1 MNRINSLFDPDVS
14 VHYRII
20 PENLGELTAI
30 ASIDDLLDVSS
41 VKSDSRKAEILATR
55 QLVRDIFSPDAVI
68 GHNPDGS
75 PFIENLK
82 VNISISHC
90 KGLVAIASHPHM
102 KIGIDIERWRNTL
115 LKVKPRFL
123 SPKEIEHYTTP
134 DELLWAW
141 TAKEAVYK
149 AAGLDGID
157 LANGISLP
165 LDHTSDIATAT
176 CSGTEKR
183 FRLFSHSSAGV
194 TTTVAVPVNP

>member
-1 MNRINSLFDPDVS
+1 MNRTDSLFDTDVS

-20 PENLGELTAI
+20 PENLGDLTAL
-30 ASIDDLLDVSS
+30 ASTDDLRYISS
-41 VKSDSRKAEILATR
+41 VKSDSRKAEILSTR
-55 QLVRDIFSPDAVI
+55 LLVRDIFSPDAVI

-90 KGLVAIASHPHM
+90 KGLVAIASHPSL

-115 LKVKPRFL
+115 LKIKPRFL
-123 SPKEIEHYTTP
+123 SANEIKHYTTP

-149 AAGLDGID
+149 AAGCEGID

-165 LDHTSDIATAT
+165 LDHTSGIATVT
-176 CSGTEKR
+176 CSGTEKK
-183 FRLFSHSSAGV
+183 FRLFSHSSAGL